1 MADETLLD
9 PRATALLDVVRTTL
23 LDLQGDAPRPLRAE
37 RVTLDSSFDRDLA
50 LDSLARV
57 ELLLRIERRFGV
69 ALPEQTLQ
77 QAATPRDLLQALRAA
92 RPVPHAAALS
102 APATPPPDT
111 AAVTQATTGAAAE
124 ESSAEDLPG
133 PLAAATLQEVLA
145 WHLRAHPDRTQIIF
159 LAEADETP
167 ITYAMLHAGAA
178 AIAAGLRHEGL
189 LRGQAVALMLPTSPE
204 YFHTYFGILLAGGIP
219 VPVYPPARWSQIEE
233 HVRRHAG
240 ILANAGAVILVTVPE
255 AMTVGRLLLAQVP
268 GLRRT
273 VTPAELCSHGAAAA
287 SSAVQAG
294 TMRPGM
300 QPEIAPP
307 GITQPEAPPAANAS
321 DIALIQYTSGSTGD
335 PKGVVLTHANLLA
348 NIRAI
353 GAALQI
359 NRRDVFVSWLPL
371 YHDMGLISAWLASL
385 YFGNPLVVMS
395 PLAFLTH
402 PERWL
407 WAMHRHRGSLTA
419 APNFAYELCLKRI
432 TDGQIEG
439 LDLSSLRFMANGA
452 EPVSAATLERFA
464 ARFAAYGLNPR
475 ALAPVYG
482 LAEAT
487 VGLCVP
493 PPGRGPVIDCIDRER
508 FTGHGQARPAAPDD
522 PNPLRFVACGR
533 PLPGHQVRVIDHTG
547 QEAAERTEGRLE
559 FKGPSATA
567 GYYRNP
573 RQTAALFH
581 GAWLDSGDRA
591 YIATGDV
598 YLTGRIKDII
608 IRGGRNI
615 YPHELEEAAGAL
627 AGVRKGCV
635 AVFGSTD
642 TRSGTERLVVLAETR
657 LSEPGAL
664 AALREAIANT
674 SVEVLGEPPDEV
686 VLAAPHTV
694 LKTSSGKLRR
704 AACRTLYEEGLLRA
718 DGAGGRVMLA
728 GTRAAWWQLLRL
740 AARAVL
746 PQLRRWRGQAA
757 VILYAARVH
766 AWFWLM
772 APPVWLLTALTPRPA
787 WAWAVGHAAARVF
800 LHLCGTSFSVS
811 GVAHLPRD
819 SVCIV
824 VSNHASYLDGLI
836 LAAALPQ
843 HFCFIAK
850 RELRTQ
856 FIARIYLERLGALFV
871 ERFAAQQSADDAA
884 RLAAA
889 AAHGACLAFFA
900 EGTFTREAGLRPFH
914 LGAFAA
920 AVQAQ
925 VPVVPVAIRGS
936 RTLLRD
942 NQWFARRSQLTVTI
956 SAPLMPPA
964 NPPDP
969 FAAAIALRDATR
981 AAILRDCGEPDAGR
995 P

>member
-1 MADETLLD
+1 MLPLPPPAKAVPPD
-9 PRATALLDVVRTTL
+9 PRAAALLDLVRATL
-23 LDLQGDAPRPLRAE
+23 LDLQGDAPRPLRAQ

-57 ELLLRIERRFGV
+57 ELLLRIERRFDV
-69 ALPEQTLQ
+69 ALPERTLQ
-77 QAATPRDLLQALRAA
+77 EAATPRDLLHALRSA
-92 RPVPHAAALS
+92 RPVARAAALGARAAPLS
-102 APATPPPDT
+102 A
-111 AAVTQATTGAAAE
+111 AAAATQAATEESGAEDAE
-124 ESSAEDLPG
+124 EPAG
-133 PLAAATLQEVLA
+133 PLAAATLQEVLD

-159 LAEADETP
+159 LAEAGETA

-178 AIAAGLRHEGL
+178 AIAAGLKHEGL
-189 LRGQAVALMLPTSPE
+189 LRGQAVALMLPTAPE
-204 YFHTYFGILLAGGIP
+204 YFHTYFGILLAGGVP

-240 ILANAGAVILVTVPE
+240 ILANAEAAILVTVPE

-273 VTPAELCSHGAAAA
+273 VTPAALSARGAATP
-287 SSAVQAG
+287 SGAVQ
-294 TMRPGM
+294 TST
-300 QPEIAPP
+300 
-307 GITQPEAPPAANAS
+307 TQPEAAPAASAS
-321 DIALIQYTSGSTGD
+321 DIAFIQYTSGSTGD

-353 GAALQI
+353 GTALQI

-395 PLAFLTH
+395 PLTFLTH

-407 WAMHRHRGSLTA
+407 WAMHRHRGTLTA

-432 TDGQIEG
+432 TDGQIDG

-464 ARFAAYGLNPR
+464 TRFTPYGLNPR

-493 PPGRGPVIDCIDRER
+493 PPGRGPVIDCIDRAH
-508 FTGHGQARPAAPDD
+508 FTQHGAARAAAPDD
-522 PNPLRFVACGR
+522 PNPLRFVSCGR
-533 PLPGHQVRVIDHTG
+533 PLPGHQVRIVDHTG
-547 QEAAERTEGRLE
+547 LEAGERTEGRLE

-567 GYYRNP
+567 GYFRNP

-591 YIATGDV
+591 YMAAGDV

-635 AVFGSTD
+635 AVFGSAD
-642 TRSGTERLVVLAETR
+642 ARSGTERLIVLAETR
-657 LSEPGAL
+657 LTAPAAL
-664 AALREAIANT
+664 AALREAITNT

-704 AACRTLYEEGLLRA
+704 AACRSLYEEGLLRA
-718 DGAGGRVMLA
+718 DGADGRVMLA
-728 GTRAAWWQLLRL
+728 GASAAWWQLLRL
-740 AARAVL
+740 TARAAL
-746 PQLRRWRGQAA
+746 PQLRRWRAQAGIITYA
-757 VILYAARVH
+757 VRVH
-766 AWFWLM
+766 LLFWLI

-787 WAWAVGHAAARVF
+787 WAWAIGHTAARVF
-800 LHLCGTSFSVS
+800 LRLCGTGLSVS

-819 SVCIV
+819 SACIV

-836 LAAALPQ
+836 LAAALPP
-843 HFCFIAK
+843 HFCFVAK
-850 RELRTQ
+850 RELRTS
-856 FIARIYLERLGALFV
+856 FIARIYLERLGAQFV

-889 AAHGACLAFFA
+889 AARGERLAFFA

-942 NQWFARRSQLTVTI
+942 NQWFARRSHINVTV
-956 SAPLMPPA
+956 SPPLMPPA

-969 FAAAIALRDATR
+969 FAAAVALRDATR
-981 AAILRDCGEPDAGR
+981 AAILRDCGEPDAAR
-995 P
+995 S